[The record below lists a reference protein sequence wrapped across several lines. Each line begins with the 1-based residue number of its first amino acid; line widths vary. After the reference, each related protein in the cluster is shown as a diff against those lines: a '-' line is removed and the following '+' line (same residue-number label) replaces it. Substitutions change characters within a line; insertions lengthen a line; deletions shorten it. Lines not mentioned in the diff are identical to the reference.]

1 LIGSAKNGKER
12 YSIYYPGKSRMLSWE
27 KPKRRL
33 KKPRSRNKSSTK
45 RREKKVGN
53 KQYSEHVFFRI
64 LPENA
69 ARQR

>member
-1 LIGSAKNGKER
+1 
-12 YSIYYPGKSRMLSWE
+12 MLSWE